1 MRWNPLNSND
11 QIQDVYFY
19 FYVWRKFKFKFQ
31 IHVPT
36 RNIIG
41 HFGPIPLNKWYSSN
55 SKMHNSFM
63 QNPIEVKFVTKL
75 NRFERATTF
84 IKERFSFEVHRKSYS
99 RWKKWTFDLGLRKF
113 SNMFDFPNFQLK
125 IHHDTSFKWKSVQH
139 ESCFPWPHHS
149 KTSKITSFGQSN
161 IGLEHGCKLKDHL
174 DVFHFHFSYTIA
186 WPSNLNSAW
195 CTLIFGSEH
204 IISWA

>member
-1 MRWNPLNSND
+1 MVKDYRSFCLNPSFKGQLSKTITCSIFMRWNPLNSND

-19 FYVWRKFKFKFQ
+19 FYVWRKFKFNLKT
-31 IHVPT
+31 HVPK

-41 HFGPIPLNKWYSSN
+41 HFGPIPLNKWFSST

-63 QNPIEVKFVTKL
+63 QNPNEVKFVTKL

-99 RWKKWTFDLGLRKF
+99 RWKNWTFDFGLRKF

-125 IHHDTSFKWKSVQH
+125 IHHDTSFKWKSVPTWKL
-139 ESCFPWPHHS
+139 FPLISP
-149 KTSKITSFGQSN
+149 FQN
-161 IGLEHGCKLKDHL
+161 VQVHL
-174 DVFHFHFSYTIA
+174 IC
-186 WPSNLNSAW
+186 PK
-195 CTLIFGSEH
+195 
-204 IISWA
+204 

>member
-11 QIQDVYFY
+11 QIQDVYFF
-19 FYVWRKFKFKFQ
+19 FYVWRKFKFNLKM
-31 IHVPT
+31 HVPR

-41 HFGPIPLNKWYSSN
+41 HFGPSPLNKWYSST
-55 SKMHNSFM
+55 SKMHNSFT
-63 QNPIEVKFVTKL
+63 QNPNEVKFMTKL

-125 IHHDTSFKWKSVQH
+125 IHHDTSSNEKVFNMKVVSLDLSIPKRPRS
-139 ESCFPWPHHS
+139 PHLA
-149 KTSKITSFGQSN
+149 KVT
-161 IGLEHGCKLKDHL
+161 KD
-174 DVFHFHFSYTIA
+174 
-186 WPSNLNSAW
+186 
-195 CTLIFGSEH
+195 
-204 IISWA
+204 